1 MPTHWCANFDHP
13 DVLAHGLSHDTW
25 LMQYQYEHGGF
36 DYQGNRRQK
45 ARTTAI
51 WKSLTEIAVG
61 DWILAYLTGNN
72 FFAVGKV
79 RRTKRFANKSN
90 TTIHTDEVAR
100 TVKELC
106 HLHFDG
112 IVRYPDAPAFYEDF
126 TDQWSLPSVESHEKV
141 PASYPYAQRIDVVQW
156 ENVVGGG
163 LRLPGLAAAAKFPEY
178 RKPIFEI
185 DARFFARVRAELSAA
200 SDKM

>member
-1 MPTHWCANFDHP
+1 
-13 DVLAHGLSHDTW
+13 
-25 LMQYQYEHGGF
+25 MQYQYEHGGF

-51 WKSLTEIAVG
+51 WKSLTGIAVG

-79 RRTKRFANKSN
+79 RHPNRFANKSK
-90 TTIHTDEVAR
+90 TTTHTDEVAR
-100 TVKELC
+100 TVRESC

-112 IVRYPDAPAFYEDF
+112 IVRYLDAPAFYEDF
-126 TDQWSLPSVESHEKV
+126 TDQWSLPSGKSPEKV
-141 PASYPYAQRIDVVQW
+141 PPSYPYAQRIDVVQW
-156 ENVVGGG
+156 EHVVRDGVC
-163 LRLPGLAAAAKFPEY
+163 LAGLASAAKFPEY
-178 RKPIFEI
+178 RKPIFQI
-185 DARFFARVRAELSAA
+185 NAGFFAWVRAKLRAA